1 MNVAFEWDPAK
12 AQANMRKHRVPFL
25 MACEVFEDTGRLER
39 PEVSHDYGE
48 ERWIAIGRVE
58 RAILFVVFTQRGER
72 IRLISARRAARNE
85 QQRYWTG
92 DLSA

>member
-1 MNVAFEWDPAK
+1 
-12 AQANMRKHRVPFL
+12 
-25 MACEVFEDTGRLER
+25 MACEVFKDRARLER
-39 PEVSHDYGE
+39 PKASHDYGE

-72 IRLISARRAARNE
+72 IRLISARRATRNE
-85 QQRYWTG
+85 QQSYWTG